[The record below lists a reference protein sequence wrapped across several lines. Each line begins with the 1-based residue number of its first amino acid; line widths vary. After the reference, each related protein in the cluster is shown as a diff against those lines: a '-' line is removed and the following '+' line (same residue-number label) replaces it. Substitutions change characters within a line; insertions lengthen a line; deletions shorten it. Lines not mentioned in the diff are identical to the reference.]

1 MAASA
6 TMTGVPKRRM
16 RPPKAI
22 DTSVNQIQ
30 PMATPARTSVNQWTP
45 SMTREPATATESAA
59 VPSKLFT
66 AIKILATGQN
76 QVSPIILSLA
86 HGVTHMALT
95 RTKMFIACAMVAGVL
110 TTGIGTRI
118 MSSADAQN
126 PKADPSPEQI
136 KNAIEFLQKAR
147 HQQPA
152 QPPSDRF
159 EYKFVP
165 IEKPLSAEELRR
177 LVSAFDREGWEYT
190 GAQDLA
196 TGNKTGSTIPHVVF
210 KKLRQADDRTAEA

>member
-1 MAASA
+1 
-6 TMTGVPKRRM
+6 
-16 RPPKAI
+16 
-22 DTSVNQIQ
+22 
-30 PMATPARTSVNQWTP
+30 
-45 SMTREPATATESAA
+45 
-59 VPSKLFT
+59 
-66 AIKILATGQN
+66 
-76 QVSPIILSLA
+76 
-86 HGVTHMALT
+86 MALM

-110 TTGIGTRI
+110 TTGIGARI

-136 KNAIEFLQKAR
+136 KNTIEFLQKAR
-147 HQQPA
+147 HQQQA

-210 KKLRQADDRTAEA
+210 KKLRQADNRTAEAVTEGLLRLGIAQEGAWVTLAANRDAEKRAFEDRAANAKRTRGW